1 MDSTPIVRALREASH
16 RPHVAFYT
24 PGHKRGAGSPLR
36 SWWGDDVL
44 AADLPE
50 LPELDNLFSPTGPIQ
65 AAQQLAAATFGAADT
80 WFLTNGSTAGVI
92 AAILATCDPGDRVIL
107 PRNVH
112 QSVVSGLIL
121 SGALPVFVPPVYS
134 PQWGIAMGV
143 SPEAIAAALTATPDA
158 KAILVVSPTYYG
170 TCSDLQAIARIAHDH
185 GVPLLVDEAH
195 GPHFVAHPDLPMTA
209 LEAGADVAVQST
221 HKTLSALT
229 QSAMVHRQGNY
240 ISANRLSQS
249 LQLVQ
254 STSPNYL
261 LLASLDAAR
270 QQLAMEGNALLSEVL
285 ALGRMAREPLE
296 TLSRLQVLTPAVA
309 APFALDLTR
318 LTVNVSGLG
327 LTGFA
332 ADEWLHARG
341 VTAELPE
348 ARSLT
353 FVLSLGNC
361 AADVERLVEAF
372 TQLVDE
378 TSGDKAVPIQ
388 GELPLPL
395 LGCSPR
401 EAFFAEGETV
411 TASRAIGR
419 ISKATISPY
428 PPGIPALLPGEV
440 ISAEITSQLKAIA
453 ANGGVITGCDASLD
467 SLLVVK

>member
-1 MDSTPIVRALREASH
+1 MDNIPLLRALREASDRSH
-16 RPHVAFYT
+16 AAFYT
-24 PGHKRGAGSPLR
+24 PGHKGGAGSPLR
-36 SWWGDDVL
+36 SWWGKNVL

-50 LPELDNLFSPTGPIQ
+50 LPELDNLFSPNGPIKEAQ
-65 AAQQLAAATFGAADT
+65 ALAAMTFGAAET

-92 AAILATCDPGDRVIL
+92 AAMLATCNPGDRIIL
-107 PRNVH
+107 PRNIH

-121 SGALPVFVPPVYS
+121 SGALPVFVSPIYS
-134 PQWGIAMGV
+134 PQWDLALGV
-143 SPEAIAAALTATPDA
+143 SPEAIAAALKQAPDA

-170 TCSDLQAIARIAHDH
+170 TCSDLEAIAHIAHAQ

-195 GPHFVAHPDLPMTA
+195 GAHFVAHPALPPTA

-221 HKTLSALT
+221 HKTLSSLT
-229 QSAMVHRQGNY
+229 QSAMVHRQGDRV
-240 ISANRLSQS
+240 STSRLAQA

-270 QQLAMEGNALLSEVL
+270 QQLAAEGNALLSETL
-285 ALGRMAREPLE
+285 ALSAMARESLGQLP
-296 TLSRLQVLTPAVA
+296 RLQILTPTAA

-318 LTVNVSGLG
+318 LTVDVSGLG
-327 LTGFA
+327 LTGFE
-332 ADEWLHARG
+332 ADEWLHAQG

-348 ARSLT
+348 SRSLT

-361 AADVERLVEAF
+361 AADIERLTIGFA
-372 TQLVDE
+372 QLVD
-378 TSGDKAVPIQ
+378 KASSSKNIPVQ
-388 GELPLPL
+388 VELPLPT

-401 EAFFAEGETV
+401 KAFFAEGEAV
-411 TASRAIGR
+411 SASAAVGR

-440 ISAEITSQLKAIA
+440 ISAEILAHLRAIA
-453 ANGGVITGCDASLD
+453 ASGGVITGCDDSLD
-467 SLLVVK
+467 RLIVVR